1 MLRLFLFVLP
11 IQTIWIYREQFVH
24 GAKWEYGTLGFYGSE
39 GLLWGAFLLF
49 MIWFFK
55 QRFQISNFPASAGS
69 SRLWTE
75 SVRMADRTMRDKFQ
89 ISRDRI
95 FVFFILLFTLYTFL
109 SSTWA
114 IDADIAFQF
123 ALHVMEAFL
132 LFFMLFLGPLSFHDA
147 VKWFVAGALAQSM
160 LGLWQFFSQSTFA
173 STVLGISSHP
183 AWQAGTSIVASPEIG
198 RWLRAYGSFSHPNVF
213 GGYMVIALFFALIQT
228 DAYGLRRDDAS
239 LKVSSSWWG
248 KYVSWRMYHGGC
260 IMYHVSF
267 VLLTAGVFVSFS
279 RSAWMAFV
287 LGLLVYS
294 FIGFREKMFSVP
306 FTFFHFLLIPIITFI
321 VFTTLF
327 FPLVQTRLTG
337 SSVNEVASISD
348 RVSGYSE
355 AMVLFKQHP
364 FLGVGIGNYTASAFL
379 LNPTQ
384 PAWAYQ
390 PVHNALLLLLV
401 ELGVVGIVLL
411 LFVFF
416 TYHISRIT
424 SQPQSPFFKWY
435 VVCVLCSVF
444 LTLFDHYLFSSYV
457 GLLLGALIFGCIG
470 RSLKEGI

>member
-1 MLRLFLFVLP
+1 
-11 IQTIWIYREQFVH
+11 
-24 GAKWEYGTLGFYGSE
+24 
-39 GLLWGAFLLF
+39 
-49 MIWFFK
+49 
-55 QRFQISNFPASAGS
+55 
-69 SRLWTE
+69 
-75 SVRMADRTMRDKFQ
+75 
-89 ISRDRI
+89 
-95 FVFFILLFTLYTFL
+95 
-109 SSTWA
+109 
-114 IDADIAFQF
+114 
-123 ALHVMEAFL
+123 
-132 LFFMLFLGPLSFHDA
+132 
-147 VKWFVAGALAQSM
+147 
-160 LGLWQFFSQSTFA
+160 
-173 STVLGISSHP
+173 
-183 AWQAGTSIVASPEIG
+183 
-198 RWLRAYGSFSHPNVF
+198 
-213 GGYMVIALFFALIQT
+213 
-228 DAYGLRRDDAS
+228 
-239 LKVSSSWWG
+239 
-248 KYVSWRMYHGGC
+248 
-260 IMYHVSF
+260 MYHVSF